1 VEANSPTTAVI
12 LAAGQGKR
20 LRSDVPKVLHRA
32 AGRPLLVHV
41 LAGLESLPLSQLIV
55 VASPGPEIP
64 SVVEGAGFDGIRFA
78 VQEPARGTGD
88 AVRVGLRELETGSGD
103 VLILYGDTPALRTET
118 LAELVEVHKTRGAE
132 ASLLTAT
139 LDPPVGEGR
148 IVRDTHGDVDR
159 IVEERDA
166 TDVELAIHEIN
177 AGVYVIREPTLRR
190 LVESIRADN
199 AQGELYLT
207 DVIGLIRSEGGLV
220 VALSADAEEIAGVNS
235 RSELAQVS
243 ATLRRA
249 ACERWMEAGV
259 TIVDP
264 DSTFIDATVELSRDV
279 VVLPFTFLE
288 GATKIAGGAQIGP
301 QTRIVDSEVGTNAT
315 VTFSV
320 VTGSTVGRDATVG
333 PFASLRS
340 GSRLGR
346 GVHIGSFV
354 ETKAATIG
362 DGSKAGHLA
371 YLGDAEIGRD
381 VNIGAGTIT
390 CNWDGQQKNPT
401 VIEDDVYIGSDTMLV
416 APVQVRERAATGA
429 GSVVRDE
436 VPADALAVG
445 VPARIIS
452 GKGDKMRR
460 RASDSPPDPRQ

>member
-1 VEANSPTTAVI
+1 I
-12 LAAGQGKR
+12 
-20 LRSDVPKVLHRA
+20 
-32 AGRPLLVHV
+32 
-41 LAGLESLPLSQLIV
+41 
-55 VASPGPEIP
+55 
-64 SVVEGAGFDGIRFA
+64 
-78 VQEPARGTGD
+78 
-88 AVRVGLRELETGSGD
+88 GSGD

-139 LDPPVGEGR
+139 LDPPMGEGR

-320 VTGSTVGRDATVG
+320 VTGSTVGQDTTVG

>member
-1 VEANSPTTAVI
+1 

-41 LAGLESLPLSQLIV
+41 LAGLESLSLDQRIV
-55 VASPGPEIP
+55 VTSPDPQVP
-64 SVVEGAGFDGIRFA
+64 AAVQAAGYDGVRFA

-88 AVRVGLRELETGSGD
+88 AVRVALQELESGSGD
-103 VLILYGDTPALRTET
+103 VLVLYGDTPALRTET
-118 LAELVEVHKTRGAE
+118 LTELLAVHKARGAE
-132 ASLLTAT
+132 ASLLTAA

-148 IVRDTHGDVDR
+148 IVRDANGDVDR

-166 TDVELAIHEIN
+166 TATELDIHEIN
-177 AGVYVIREPTLRR
+177 AGVYVFREPTLRN
-190 LVESIRADN
+190 LVGRINAHN

-207 DVIGLIRSEGGLV
+207 DVIGLIRADGGLV
-220 VALSADAEEIAGVNS
+220 VALSADADEIAGVNS

-249 ACERWMEAGV
+249 ACERWMDAGV

-264 DSTFIDATVELSRDV
+264 ESTFIDATVELSRDV
-279 VVLPFTFLE
+279 VIWPFTFLE
-288 GATKIAGGAQIGP
+288 GTTRISSGAQIGP
-301 QTRIVDSEVGTNAT
+301 QTRIIDSEVESSAT

-320 VTGSTVGRDATVG
+320 VTGSTVGPDSTVG
-333 PFASLRS
+333 PFASLRP
-340 GSRLGR
+340 GSKLGR
-346 GVHIGSFV
+346 GVHVGSFV
-354 ETKAATIG
+354 ETKAATLG
-362 DGSKAGHLA
+362 EGSKAGHLA

-390 CNWDGQQKNPT
+390 CNWDGQQKNRT

-436 VPADALAVG
+436 VPPDALAVG
-445 VPARIIS
+445 VPARIIA